1 MTSGIKSKRKSN
13 SNRSLLSEIRS
24 DPVTSFSSRTSR
36 IAPRSGLQFKVGPLF
51 QQTIEVSPLY
61 IKKTEDRIRPILE
74 SRIDRGFELIDGDWI
89 GYKRNYISVVSSFK
103 FKEFK
108 KSTNILQEHGFYI
121 ITKNQKFDVCRF
133 AIRLVGKSVHDSGDV
148 SLIQNTAKRDKGP
161 ILEPPVVPVIPGS
174 IPKHDTIREGSNIRN
189 KSKIKEFELLFVQD
203 YKSLQILQPGS
214 ILRNYPINENYNKV
228 AKFERIQFISTIP
241 NKKSVYKNKKFILQ
255 IQLLAQLDDSDTYAI
270 IAISNTPSVFIRANG
285 VSRYEAD
292 SLKPNNSSPLSEISN
307 MRTRILHPFQEISKD
322 LPEDGFPK
330 DTVCSGYNGNYYD
343 NDDNDDDDNKG
354 DYDDDDDGGG
364 GGGGLPLIPG
374 CQTFSPFNSSRIF
387 IKSIVDPYEDDDPE
401 LLDPKYFLEKSRVTK
416 IHELTSSYLNE
427 TFSSSFLRPFPRLA
441 IQVLNESI
449 KQSTNENYD
458 NNSTGCISPYLLT
471 KI

>member
-1 MTSGIKSKRKSN
+1 MTSGTKSKRKLN

-61 IKKTEDRIRPILE
+61 IKETENRISPILE

-108 KSTNILQEHGFYI
+108 RSTNILQEHGFYI
-121 ITKNQKFDVCRF
+121 ITKNQKFDVNHF

-189 KSKIKEFELLFVQD
+189 KFKIKEFELLFVQD
-203 YKSLQILQPGS
+203 YKSLQILQSGS
-214 ILRNYPINENYNKV
+214 ILKNYPINENYNKV

-255 IQLLAQLDDSDTYAI
+255 IQLLAELDESDTYAI

-285 VSRYEAD
+285 VSRYESN

-307 MRTRILHPFQEISKD
+307 MRTRSLQPFQEISKD
-322 LPEDGFPK
+322 LTEDGFLES
-330 DTVCSGYNGNYYD
+330 TVCNGYNVNHYYD
-343 NDDNDDDDNKG
+343 GDNDDDDNNG
-354 DYDDDDDGGG
+354 DYDDDGDDDC
-364 GGGGLPLIPG
+364 GLPLIPG

-387 IKSIVDPYEDDDPE
+387 LKSIVEPYEEDDPE

-458 NNSTGCISPYLLT
+458 NNSTGCICPYLLT